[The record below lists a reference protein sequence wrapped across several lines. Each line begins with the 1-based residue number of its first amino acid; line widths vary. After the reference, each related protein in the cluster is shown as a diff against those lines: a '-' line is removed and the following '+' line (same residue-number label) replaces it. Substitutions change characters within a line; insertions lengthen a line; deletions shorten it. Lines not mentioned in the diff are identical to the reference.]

1 MKHALFAVLK
11 HGAKNA
17 QTAFDVCGKLVEY
30 NVDITTRD
38 LRNLKDEI
46 NCENDCGEI
55 IVSGPAGY
63 YIAETDAEIEA
74 YEREYKS
81 RIEQLSYHIRIVLQK
96 WEKRKTKQGSLL

>member
-11 HGAKNA
+11 HGAKDA
-17 QTAFDVCGKLVEY
+17 QTAEVVIGKLVKY

-55 IVSGPAGY
+55 IVSGSTGY
-63 YIAETDAEIEA
+63 YIAETDSEIKD

-81 RIEQLSYHIRIVLQK
+81 RIEKLSHQIRMVLQK
-96 WEKRKTKQGSLL
+96 WQKKKIKQGSLL